1 MQFCVVCCTAYK
13 TGDLVFRELH
23 VPEVLNNVVL
33 HVGASVVLD
42 WLPSVKDSLATLEG
56 KSQKLYKLNNLT
68 YKSPENTGGSGNV
81 NYNRLTRWGRWGRDG
96 DQD

>member
-13 TGDLVFRELH
+13 TGDPAFRELH

-33 HVGASVVLD
+33 HVSASVVLD
-42 WLPSVKDSLATLEG
+42 WLPSVKRP
-56 KSQKLYKLNNLT
+56 KIIKLHNLT
-68 YKSPENTGGSGNV
+68 YKAPENTGGSSNV
-81 NYNRLTRWGRWGRDG
+81 NDNRLPRWGRWGCDG